1 MLVRSLEPYIFIN
14 QSITLTMNLTFKGFE
29 AKVQV
34 TNNQVTSVSGVV
46 LPEMIHTVTNMVE
59 WCMKHTVNWTTI
71 NYFLREVMKG
81 GEVKTIMSDYAEECK
96 KEIEEAKASEEYFND
111 SSYNDEIWWA
121 FHAPEYSTVETAKF
135 TNPNKEI
142 LDFDY

>member
-1 MLVRSLEPYIFIN
+1 MTLIFR
-14 QSITLTMNLTFKGFE
+14 GYE
-29 AKVQV
+29 AVVEV
-34 TNNQVTSVSGVV
+34 TNNQVTSVSEVV
-46 LPEMIHTVTNMVE
+46 IPGLAEDITKMVN
-59 WCMKHTVNWTTI
+59 WCLKHNVNWTTI

-96 KEIEEAKASEEYFND
+96 KEIEEAKASEKYFND

-121 FHAPEYSTVETAKF
+121 FYAPEYSTVETAKF

>member
-1 MLVRSLEPYIFIN
+1 MTLIFR
-14 QSITLTMNLTFKGFE
+14 GYE
-29 AKVQV
+29 AVVEV
-34 TNNQVTSVSGVV
+34 TNNQVTSVSEVV
-46 LPEMIHTVTNMVE
+46 IPGLAEDITKMVN
-59 WCMKHTVNWTTI
+59 WCLKNNVNWTTI

-81 GEVKTIMSDYAEECK
+81 NDVKTIMSDYAKECK

-111 SSYNDEIWWA
+111 SSYNDEDWWA
-121 FHAPEYSTVETAKF
+121 FYAPEYSTVETSKF